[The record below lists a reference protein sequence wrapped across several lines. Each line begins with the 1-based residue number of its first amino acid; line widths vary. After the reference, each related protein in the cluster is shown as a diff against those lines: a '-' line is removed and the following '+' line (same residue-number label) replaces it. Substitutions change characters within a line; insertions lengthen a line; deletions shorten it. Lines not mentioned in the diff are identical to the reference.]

1 LGTPRQPLSLTLP
14 CPRRKR
20 PKRFLRPPSSSSSKS
35 GRDHRETAAARRRRR
50 DDRFG
55 SRENGSKSRDDGTK
69 SRHDVESFC
78 ADLEK
83 FFPVVE
89 EAAAVR
95 TVFRHRR
102 FEFGAVLSRLRH
114 VRLRSKSSVSEDR
127 DDGKKSRACSELSFQ
142 RRDPFSPSMPKS
154 FAVLFEDRAC
164 RFESKSSRSE
174 LLPART

>member
-1 LGTPRQPLSLTLP
+1 MPTARSCRSWCSRG
-14 CPRRKR
+14 
-20 PKRFLRPPSSSSSKS
+20 
-35 GRDHRETAAARRRRR
+35 GRDHRETEAARRKWRQ
-50 DDRFG
+50 DRFG
-55 SRENGSKSRDDGTK
+55 SRENGSKSRDDGSKSRHDGTK